1 MIEKICERLINN
13 FKMILDFLKEFL
25 KIILDLFDKK
35 LIVPLNEVAKISL
48 KVCLPNTSLS

>member
-25 KIILDLFDKK
+25 KIYFGL
-35 LIVPLNEVAKISL
+35 V
-48 KVCLPNTSLS
+48 